1 MDSHHIFSKIQM
13 VDGVSFFLFG
23 DFPLSL
29 KNKKKAFYKPIA
41 LSYAINSF
49 FFSSGFSPKRST
61 VLVPLDCTSLSYYS
75 SQVSA
80 CTLLSFSPFSSEK
93 KLFALFFSLLVQTIT
108 QEISFVNRKIKNII
122 FVFNCFFEENGN

>member
-1 MDSHHIFSKIQM
+1 MDSHHRFSKIQM

-41 LSYAINSF
+41 LSYAIYSF
-49 FFSSGFSPKRST
+49 SFTLGLSPKRST

-93 KLFALFFSLLVQTIT
+93 KLFALLFSLLVQTIT
-108 QEISFVNRKIKNII
+108 QEISFVNRKIKKYY
-122 FVFNCFFEENGN
+122 FYFQLFFWRK